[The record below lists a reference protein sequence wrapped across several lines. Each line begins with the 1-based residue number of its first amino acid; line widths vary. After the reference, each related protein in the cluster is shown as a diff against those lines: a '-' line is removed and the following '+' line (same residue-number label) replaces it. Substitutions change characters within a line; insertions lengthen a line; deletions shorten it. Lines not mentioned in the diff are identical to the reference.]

1 MCLGEQCA
9 MWRRFHV
16 EGSACGSHSLISPT
30 PQGGLHTSHTHTQL
44 YQVQYQRSGE
54 EDGMHALS
62 SCVYSKEQKH
72 SGCKPLFP
80 EDRSGTIRRVYG
92 WKSHGVNFG
101 ILLFWGQRKL
111 ATKQLEWWE
120 RRSFLTR
127 HMTLTAFLPFQ
138 TQLSHFSVPAH
149 FTELWMWS
157 LIFVGFGKNCQET
170 PKWIFKRLSDKR
182 LKRSVPLGSWVM
194 KYAFEF
200 TKFLWPCNLLKYM
213 FAYLNICFYFT
224 PQHRKNKSSITENVL
239 TV

>member
-1 MCLGEQCA
+1 MNSAQCDA
-9 MWRRFHV
+9 GFMLRGQLVVHTAWSHPRHKEGYTHHTRSCIRSSINALERR
-16 EGSACGSHSLISPT
+16 T
-30 PQGGLHTSHTHTQL
+30 
-44 YQVQYQRSGE
+44 
-54 EDGMHALS
+54 
-62 SCVYSKEQKH
+62 
-72 SGCKPLFP
+72 GCMLFP
-80 EDRSGTIRRVYG
+80 LVYIPRSKSTLAVNHFSQRTEAEPSRRVYG

-127 HMTLTAFLPFQ
+127 HMTLTAFLPSQ

>member
-54 EDGMHALS
+54 EDM
-62 SCVYSKEQKH
+62 
-72 SGCKPLFP
+72 LFP
-80 EDRSGTIRRVYG
+80 LVYIPRSKSTLAVNHFSQRTEAEPSRRVYG

-127 HMTLTAFLPFQ
+127 HMTLTAFLPSQ